1 MKKITLLVIFILNIG
16 NIYSQNKNNKYWNN
30 KKACV
35 VLTYDDATDGHLDYA
50 LPVLDSLNLKV
61 TFYIPGHS
69 HCLYERM
76 DEWKAVAEEGHEL
89 GNHTIHHPCH
99 GKSLGRKWVSP
110 NHDLDDYSVQQF
122 IDEVRI
128 QNTLLRAMDGKT
140 KRTFAYTCGDLTVAG
155 TDISTY
161 MKDYFLAARDVQPG
175 LNYPGKVD
183 LFKLKIFSVHNQNPK
198 VLEAEVEKAKKEG
211 ALLIFLFHGVG
222 EGIPFSAT
230 YENHKEFV
238 EYLKKNE
245 KDIWIA
251 PMVEVAK
258 FVKEKQG
265 E

>member
-1 MKKITLLVIFILNIG
+1 MKKTTLLVIFILTFG

-50 LPVLDSLNLKV
+50 LPVLDSLNIKV
-61 TFYIPGHS
+61 TFYIYGYS

-76 DEWKAVAEEGHEL
+76 DEWKAVAKEGHEL

-99 GKSLGRKWVSP
+99 GKSMGRKWVSP
-110 NHDLDDYSVQQF
+110 DHDLDDYSVQQF
-122 IDEVRI
+122 IDEVMV

-140 KRTFAYTCGDLTVAG
+140 ERTFAYTCGDLIVAG

-183 LFKLKIFSVHNQNPK
+183 LFKLKIFSVNNQDTK